1 MKSKYKNY
9 LLVLITCFSIQLHAQ
24 RMIKNVDPK
33 NSYEHIKF
41 VTANS
46 DYIFFTAN
54 DSSHGEELWRSAA
67 YEGNTVL
74 LKDINPGLNSAWN
87 DFGGREFIVF
97 NNKLIFNA
105 NDGTNGDELWIS
117 DGTSIG
123 TIVLKDI
130 NTGSSSS
137 SPRNFFIFGNA
148 VYFSALTA
156 VGIELWKTDGTEA
169 GTVLVKNINQKTG
182 SISTISSNPRFFT
195 KYNNQL
201 YFKAED
207 GITGSQIWKTD
218 GTDAGTVRVSNGN
231 PGNANGLSIQDLTAG
246 GSYMYFTGNDGNGDL
261 ELYKSDGTETGTT
274 LVKNINATGSSRPSI
289 FYNYKGKIF
298 FKANDGVNGEE
309 LWMSDGTDAGT
320 VMVKDINAGSGHSLS
335 LHYSYGY
342 YKGELYFTAR
352 GTAENAE
359 VWKTDG
365 TSTGTVK
372 VSALNANGNSNPSS
386 YFVHANT
393 LYFIAIYGADGS
405 NAYELFKTDGTTN
418 GTQLTHNINKQA
430 NGNAGIQ
437 FITAYQDKLVFA
449 AREQNY
455 GHELWAIDQVLT
467 ESEIEESVCDSLRLN
482 NNTYKVSGTYLQ
494 YYPNY
499 KGYDS
504 LITLTLFVYGNPP
517 IIRTNDTLQTWSNAS
532 SYQWQLNGQDIVGAN
547 KYKYKPTENGNYTV
561 RVNFLIKKGVSCN
574 KTSDIYNLQ
583 NVHIVNSLEDK
594 SIKIFP
600 NPAST
605 KLHIKT
611 DSEIQTIQILS
622 LEGKILLEEKNELI
636 QLNRFSSGIYLIKV
650 ITINGSATSKLIINN

>member
-1 MKSKYKNY
+1 MKTIKIAFY
-9 LLVLITCFSIQLHAQ
+9 LVLLMCSVNTLNGQ

-54 DSSHGEELWRSAA
+54 DSTHGEELWRSGG
-67 YEGNTVL
+67 YDGNTML

-87 DFGGREFIVF
+87 DFGGREFIIF
-97 NNKLIFNA
+97 NEKLIFNA
-105 NDGTNGDELWIS
+105 NDGSNGDELWIS
-117 DGTSIG
+117 DGSSNG
-123 TIVLKDI
+123 TLILKDI
-130 NTGSSSS
+130 YTGTGSS

-156 VGIELWKTDGTEA
+156 IGVELWKTDGTEA

-218 GTDAGTVRVSNGN
+218 GTDAGTVKVSNGN

-246 GSYMYFTGNDGNGDL
+246 GSYMYFTGNNGNGDL
-261 ELYKSDGTETGTT
+261 ELYKSDGTESGTT
-274 LVKNINATGSSRPSI
+274 LVKNINTSGSSRPSI
-289 FYNYKGKIF
+289 FYHYKGKIY
-298 FKANDGVNGEE
+298 FKANDGINGEE
-309 LWMSDGTDAGT
+309 LWTSDGTDAGT
-320 VMVKDINAGSGHSLS
+320 VMVKDIYTGVVSSLS
-335 LHYSYGY
+335 LHYSFGY
-342 YKGELYFTAR
+342 YKDELYFTAR
-352 GTAENAE
+352 GTGENAE

-365 TSTGTVK
+365 TNSGTVK
-372 VSALNANGNSNPSS
+372 VSALNANGNSDPSG

-405 NAYELFKTDGTTN
+405 NAYELFKTDGTAN
-418 GTQLTHNINKQA
+418 GTQLTYNINKQA

-455 GHELWAIDQVLT
+455 GHELWAIDHVLT
-467 ESEIEESVCDSLRLN
+467 ESELIESVCDSLKLN
-482 NNTYKVSGTYLQ
+482 NKTYTTSGNYLQ
-494 YYPNY
+494 YYTNY

-504 LITLTLFVYGNPP
+504 LVNLTLFVYGNPP
-517 IIRTNDTLQTWSNAS
+517 IIRMNDTLVTWSNAS
-532 SYQWQLNGQDIVGAN
+532 SYQWQLNGQDIAGAN
-547 KYKYKPTENGNYTV
+547 KFKYKPTQNGNYSV
-561 RVNFLIKKGVSCN
+561 KVNFLIKKGVSCN

-583 NVHIVNSLEDK
+583 NVHIVNSVEDK

-600 NPAST
+600 NPASI

-611 DSEIQTIQILS
+611 DSEIQTIQIMS
-622 LEGKILLEEKNELI
+622 LEGKILLEENNELI

-650 ITINGSATSKLIINN
+650 ITSNGSATSKLIINN

>member
-1 MKSKYKNY
+1 MKTKKY
-9 LLVLITCFSIQLHAQ
+9 LLILICSINALSAQ

-54 DSSHGEELWRSAA
+54 DSTHGEELWRSAA

-74 LKDINPGLNSAWN
+74 LKDINPGINSAWN

-105 NDGTNGDELWIS
+105 NDGTSGDELWIS
-117 DGTSIG
+117 DGSSNG
-123 TIVLKDI
+123 TLVLKDI
-130 NTGSSSS
+130 NAGASSST
-137 SPRNFFIFGNA
+137 PRNFFIFGNA
-148 VYFSALTA
+148 VYFSALSA
-156 VGIELWKTDGTEA
+156 VGIELWKTDGTES

-201 YFKAED
+201 FFKAED

-218 GTDAGTVRVSNGN
+218 GTDAGTIRVSNGN
-231 PGNANGLSIQDLTAG
+231 QGNANGLSIQDLTAG

-261 ELYKSDGTETGTT
+261 ELYKSDGTEAGTI
-274 LVKNINATGSSRPSI
+274 LVKNIHATGSSRPSI
-289 FYNYKGKIF
+289 FYNFKGKIF

-352 GTAENAE
+352 GTSENAE
-359 VWKTDG
+359 IWKTDG
-365 TSTGTVK
+365 TSTGTIK
-372 VSALNANGNSNPSS
+372 VSALNAQGNSNPSG

-405 NAYELFKTDGTTN
+405 NAYELFKTDGTSN
-418 GTQLTHNINKQA
+418 GTQLVYNINKQA
-430 NGNAGIQ
+430 NGNAGVQ
-437 FITAYQDKLVFA
+437 FLTAFEDKLIFA
-449 AREQNY
+449 AREQQY
-455 GHELWAIDQVLT
+455 GHELWVIDQVLT
-467 ESEIEESVCDSLRLN
+467 ESEIQESVCDSLRLN
-482 NNTYKVSGTYLQ
+482 NKTYKVSGTYLQ
-494 YYPNY
+494 YSTNY

-517 IIRTNDTLQTWSNAS
+517 ITRVNDTLLTWSNAS
-532 SYQWQLNGQDIVGAN
+532 TYQWQLNGQDIAGAN
-547 KYKYKPTENGNYTV
+547 MFKYKPTENGNYTV
-561 RVNFLIKKGVSCN
+561 RVTFLIKKGVTCN
-574 KTSDIYNLQ
+574 KTSDAFNLQ
-583 NVHIVNSLEDK
+583 NVGLIDLSNELNIQVY
-594 SIKIFP
+594 P
-600 NPAST
+600 NPANNEIHIVANEDVNIKQLILMDMNGKMLQHQMDSNT
-605 KLHIKT
+605 MNIENIASGLYQLILTTNKGIKT
-611 DSEIQTIQILS
+611 I
-622 LEGKILLEEKNELI
+622 KI
-636 QLNRFSSGIYLIKV
+636 IK
-650 ITINGSATSKLIINN
+650 L